1 MNFEPTDQ
9 DIVVDADELRE
20 FGSRLYQKAGVPKAD
35 ADAVAHLQV
44 ETDLHGIHSHGT
56 RALAGYVR
64 GILGGRINPPLTSR
78 LCVKD
83 PHLHASTAIVVWDM
97 WLASFQWS

>member
-9 DIVVDADELRE
+9 DIVVNADELKG
-20 FGSRLYQKAGVPKAD
+20 FASQLYQKAGVPKTD

-64 GILGGRINPPLTSR
+64 GHSDGENQSYP
-78 LCVKD
+78 
-83 PHLHASTAIVVWDM
+83 
-97 WLASFQWS
+97 

>member
-9 DIVVDADELRE
+9 DIVVNADELRG
-20 FGSRLYQKAGVPKAD
+20 FASQLYQEAGVPKTD

-64 GILGGRINPPLTSR
+64 GILAGRINPTPNLTITR
-78 LCVKD
+78 EGPAFARVNGDRC
-83 PHLHASTAIVVWDM
+83 WDM
-97 WLASFQWS
+97 WLVSFQWS